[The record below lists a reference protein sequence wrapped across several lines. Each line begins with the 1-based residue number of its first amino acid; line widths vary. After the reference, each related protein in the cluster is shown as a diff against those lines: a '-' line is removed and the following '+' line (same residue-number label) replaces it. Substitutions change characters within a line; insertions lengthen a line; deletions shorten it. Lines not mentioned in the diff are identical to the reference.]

1 MSLYAFCASFLYTL
15 SNPRSI
21 ELLTCEALAYT
32 FNGEDKFASE
42 NNWPPPCWMFTS
54 VGGGPFHHHCPFYL
68 HVALS
73 LLCGP
78 FTPILGFSLWGSSP
92 SEPPPP
98 TEGESFRG
106 GLRRLCLQM
115 HESLT
120 INHSSIFR
128 MTDTMRHF
136 SVQARRTQKNRR
148 KSSQTTWYMS
158 LFFRKQSVAAYYVE
172 DGLECTLLI
181 LLQYPVERL
190 PQSDVGCGRMLD
202 ASRHLWSI
210 IIKLRFLLLARIA
223 WPENDAKWCWIA
235 RYSQLIHGC
244 SDIQCCT
251 DATFWPCNLL
261 KGGICYQDVC
271 PSLCQVRPSQ
281 SWVTPKRFKISK
293 FIGFAP
299 HRKQYFYSSS
309 HISQSWI

>member
-1 MSLYAFCASFLYTL
+1 MLNVHLGGRWAL
-15 SNPRSI
+15 SS
-21 ELLTCEALAYT
+21 
-32 FNGEDKFASE
+32 S
-42 NNWPPPCWMFTS
+42 
-54 VGGGPFHHHCPFYL
+54 
-68 HVALS
+68 LS
-73 LLCGP
+73 LLPACGP
-78 FTPILGFSLWGSSP
+78 FASVWPFYTYIGLFTMGLFPLWAPSP
-92 SEPPPP
+92 D
-98 TEGESFRG
+98 RG
-106 GLRRLCLQM
+106 GELSGWSAPALSADAWKSDDKSFVYL
-115 HESLT
+115 SY
-120 INHSSIFR
+120 
-128 MTDTMRHF
+128 DRHHAALL
-136 SVQARRTQKNRR
+136 STGPPNAKKNRR